1 MHQATLSRLLADR
14 NVVTTLGVELACD
27 ALDPIAFDE
36 NRSVNFDTD
45 VSCVRH
51 SGISVRFQG
60 FAQLTMAHA
69 AYCLQRQTAAE
80 HRSTRSVLLVT
91 LGAGTPVRNFSC
103 HASLLLPHLDLFVSS
118 L

>member
-45 VSCVRH
+45 VSCV
-51 SGISVRFQG
+51 
-60 FAQLTMAHA
+60 
-69 AYCLQRQTAAE
+69 
-80 HRSTRSVLLVT
+80 
-91 LGAGTPVRNFSC
+91 P
-103 HASLLLPHLDLFVSS
+103 
-118 L
+118 